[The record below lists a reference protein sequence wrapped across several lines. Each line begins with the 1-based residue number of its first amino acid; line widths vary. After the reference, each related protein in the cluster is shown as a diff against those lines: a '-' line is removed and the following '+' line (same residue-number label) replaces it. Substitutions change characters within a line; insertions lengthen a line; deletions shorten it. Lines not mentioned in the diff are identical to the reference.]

1 MNLNL
6 KSPPGQVTVQSLV
19 LINNPI
25 NPHRYYSIS
34 RIILC
39 NGADR
44 ETARLSA
51 ANIRHEETPNWAQC
65 AVAAG
70 TNPHNGQ

>member
-25 NPHRYYSIS
+25 TPHRYY
-34 RIILC
+34 II
-39 NGADR
+39 DR
-44 ETARLSA
+44 SVQWGRQE
-51 ANIRHEETPNWAQC
+51 NIQAQQ
-65 AVAAG
+65 
-70 TNPHNGQ
+70 H